1 MFPVIKL
8 ETGHVKRAVVY
19 GPEEY
24 VIVVNEKLILGK
36 THGGGPITAP
46 TTLMKYEVAVDFA
59 KLVNDLG
66 GFRTNGYSWHDRI
79 IWATQRR
86 CSEYGKNDGRIE
98 GLNLALHS
106 FNPSFLRSFPLHL
119 RFAPTQ
125 RKAGYPERH
134 RPIVEKLKMITSS
147 SRGTGD
153 PN

>member
-98 GLNLALHS
+98 GLKDRRIEFS
-106 FNPSFLRSFPLHL
+106 PSFIQSLIPSVISI
-119 RFAPTQ
+119 APALCANTKKGRLP
-125 RKAGYPERH
+125 RKAPAY
-134 RPIVEKLKMITSS
+134 
-147 SRGTGD
+147 SRKA
-153 PN
+153 